1 MFGDYQIL
9 NYVPVYTDV
18 YLGIS
23 ILVHERA
30 DLRQRCC
37 KIVADKVSSLSR
49 KKNKITEGMTMK
61 VLYANIQVSQVILL
75 WFHNFETLG
84 LW

>member
-37 KIVADKVSSLSR
+37 KIVAKCLASLE
-49 KKNKITEGMTMK
+49 KKIK
-61 VLYANIQVSQVILL
+61 
-75 WFHNFETLG
+75 
-84 LW
+84 

>member
-37 KIVADKVSSLSR
+37 KIVAKCLASLE

-84 LW
+84 L